1 MRGRSGTGRSS
12 MPGGHGASASAAAPL
27 DGGPASPPSDVED
40 PRLGGGG
47 GGIGA
52 GGGAALPGSVSGGV
66 KDGRRMARPGSSV
79 LSTFSELN
87 SWPDWAK
94 AHSLSEVGWMV
105 AGVCVCV
112 SWALERG
119 AWTQRGEGIGAQDA
133 PQGHCELRGR
143 EAFTNAEVAPG
154 PDLVEQG

>member
-105 AGVCVCV
+105 AGVCVCELGV
-112 SWALERG
+112 GERRVDAEGRGNWG
-119 AWTQRGEGIGAQDA
+119 AGRTAGPLRTQGA
-133 PQGHCELRGR
+133 
-143 EAFTNAEVAPG
+143 
-154 PDLVEQG
+154 